1 MSHARTLRI
10 SLRMLLLV
18 VLLASFAIQNP
29 SPASAAPAPLGITVQ
44 NVTPHMDL
52 SNAIRTSDG
61 KVRVIVELA
70 QPPLV
75 SYGGTLPGL
84 APTSPSRL
92 GGKLDVTS
100 AASQAYTR
108 FIKTTQDSFVSAAAQ
123 IAPSAVEVARFQT
136 AINAVSLA
144 IFESEAAGLYKIPG
158 VLHVYPD
165 RLNKVS
171 MDASLPLINAPAMWT
186 LLGGQSKAGTGIKV
200 ADVDTGLR
208 PANPMFSGT
217 GFTMPAGY
225 PKGYCATN
233 PSDTSFQCNGKLIA
247 ARAIPPD
254 GSFPVV
260 PGEFNT
266 PLDFDG
272 HGSHTAGT
280 AVGNPVTVMPWSLPI
295 SGVAPGAYLM
305 VYKGL
310 YETVGG
316 GASGSD
322 SMLVTALE
330 LAVGDGA
337 DVINNSWGG
346 SAGGDPKNTVFTDL
360 IHNITQAGTLVVFS
374 AGNDGP
380 SSGSI
385 GCPGCAPDALTVGAS
400 TTNRTFI
407 AQVSVDST
415 TTGATIPDALKNIQ
429 GRSVLAASVT
439 APVVDLAVAGYAD
452 PIACDTTT
460 PIPTSLVSGK
470 IVVIE
475 RGVCALVD
483 KVALAKASGAV
494 GVILR
499 NVAGGSST
507 LPIIQPVLPTAH
519 ITRADGD
526 ALAAFL
532 TANVSGVVTMTLHGP
547 AQRVLTDQP
556 DVVASFSSVG
566 PNGDP
571 NFLKP
576 DIVAPGVNILSALSP
591 VPSGGTDPFFGFEQ
605 GTSMAAPHVTGS
617 AALLKALHPD
627 WTPYQIKSAL
637 VTTATRTNVFA
648 PDGKTAAD
656 EFTAGAGRLDLG
668 RASNTG
674 VVFDLS
680 SFTSGNCVVACS
692 WKDTIKNVTTD
703 TVTWTASFAGNAKL
717 HLTVTPS
724 SVTLPPGL
732 SASFTVTA
740 SGLDVGTTDWNQDS
754 ITWTPSVTKYTPA
767 FMPVVIIGGTATD
780 AGTFDMLAAQPN
792 TAVGQ
797 NIDFTALIQNPFP
810 APTTFYFS
818 NPIPAG
824 TTYVNGSATPAGLTY
839 DSAKNSLTGSF
850 SLPAL
855 TLSLAAAPTPV
866 TFVELVGST
875 SALDLSSFCAAFCVD
890 EIFDLS
896 APINYLGRVYS
907 RIGVS
912 TDGYLMLGGSTVSTG
927 TNQMLPDPTLPNNV
941 IAPFWT
947 ALRYVTGT
955 PTPTTPLTGSLLVA
969 ELNSGELVFEWSDVT
984 TPTGGGPFTFEA
996 ILNPATGQVRFAY
1009 KTLTGSLS
1017 GIPVTVGIENRDGT
1031 LGTNYY
1037 YAPAS
1042 GPSTGTVPVVGTD
1055 VLSSVPPSQ
1064 PLTFSLK
1071 VAGPFSQL
1079 KVTDVATLTNS
1090 TNSETQQAALTVPF
1104 LTTSNFL
1111 PLINR

>member
-10 SLRMLLLV
+10 SWHLLLLIA
-18 VLLASFAIQNP
+18 LLVSFAIQSP
-29 SPASAAPAPLGITVQ
+29 TPASASPTPLGITVQ
-44 NVTPHMDL
+44 NVTPQMDL
-52 SNAIRTSDG
+52 KDAIRTADG

-70 QPPLV
+70 QPPLI

-84 APTSPSRL
+84 APTSPSRV

-100 AASQAYTR
+100 AASQAYTS
-108 FIKTTQDSFVSAAAQ
+108 FLKTNQDSFVSAAAQ
-123 IAPSAVEVARFQT
+123 VAPSAVEVARFQT

-144 IFESEAAGLYKIPG
+144 VSETEATSLYKIPG

-165 RLNKVS
+165 RLNKAT
-171 MDASLPLINAPAMWT
+171 MDASLPLINAPAMWA
-186 LLGGQSKAGTGIKV
+186 LLGGQSKAGAGIKI

-208 PANPMFSGT
+208 IANPMFSGT

-225 PKGYCATN
+225 PKGYCATT
-233 PSDTSFQCNGKLIA
+233 PSDPNFQCNGKVIA
-247 ARAIPPD
+247 ARFIPPD
-254 GSFPVV
+254 GSFPVN
-260 PGEFNT
+260 PAEFNT
-266 PLDFDG
+266 PLDYDG

-280 AVGNPVTVMPWSLPI
+280 AAGDPVTVMPWNLPI

-310 YETVGG
+310 WETTTG
-316 GASGSD
+316 GAEGSD
-322 SMLVTALE
+322 SMLVSALE

-346 SAGGDPKNTVFTDL
+346 ASGADPKNTVFTDL
-360 IHNITQAGTLVVFS
+360 IHNITQAGTLVVFA

-380 SSGSI
+380 FAGTI

-400 TTNRTFI
+400 TTDRTFI
-407 AQVSVDST
+407 AKVSVDST
-415 TTGATIPDALKNIQ
+415 TTGATIPPALLNIQ

-460 PIPTSLVSGK
+460 PIPTSLVTGK

-494 GVILR
+494 GVIIR
-499 NVAGGSST
+499 NVAGGSTT

-519 ITRADGD
+519 ISQADGD
-526 ALAAFL
+526 ALVAFL
-532 TANVSGVVTMTLHGP
+532 TANVSGTVTVTLHGP
-547 AQRVLTDQP
+547 AERVQTDQP
-556 DVVASFSSVG
+556 DVVASFSSIG

-591 VPSGGTDPFFGFEQ
+591 VATGGTDPFYGFEQ
-605 GTSMAAPHVTGS
+605 GTSMATPHVTGS

-627 WTPYQIKSAL
+627 WTAYQIKSAL

-648 PDGKTAAD
+648 PDGKTPAD

-668 RASNTG
+668 RASNVG

-680 SFTSGNCVVACS
+680 SFTSGNCVVTCA
-692 WKDTIKNVTTD
+692 WHDTIKNVTSD
-703 TVTWTASFAGNAKL
+703 TVTWTASFSGNAKL

-724 SVTLPPGL
+724 AVTLPPGL

-754 ITWTPSVTKYTPA
+754 ITWTPSLTKYTPA

-780 AGTFDMLAAQPN
+780 AGTFDMVAAQQN
-792 TAVGQ
+792 AGLGQ
-797 NIDFTALIQNPFP
+797 SIDITALIQNPFP

-818 NPIPAG
+818 NPIPSGAA
-824 TTYVNGSATPAGLTY
+824 YVDGSATPAGLTY
-839 DSAKNSLTGSF
+839 DSTKNSLTGSF

-855 TLSLAAAPTPV
+855 SLSLAAASTPV
-866 TFVELVGST
+866 TFVELKGT
-875 SALDLSSFCAAFCVD
+875 TGALDLSGACAAFCVD
-890 EIFDLS
+890 EMLDLN
-896 APINYLGRVYS
+896 APINYLGRFYT

-912 TDGYLMLGGSTVSTG
+912 TDGYLMMGGSTTSTG
-927 TNQMLPDPTLPNNV
+927 VNQSLPNPTLPNNV
-941 IAPFWT
+941 VAPFWT

-955 PTPTTPLTGSLLVA
+955 PTPTTPLTGSLLA
-969 ELNSGELVFEWSDVT
+969 GQDTSGHYVFEWSDVT

-996 ILNPATGQVRFAY
+996 ILNPTTGQVRFAY

-1017 GIPVTVGIENRDGT
+1017 GIPVTVGIENSDGT
-1031 LGTNYY
+1031 LGANYY

-1042 GPSTGTVPVVGTD
+1042 GSPTGTAPVVGTD
-1055 VLSSVPPSQ
+1055 VLSSIPPNQ

-1071 VAGPFSQL
+1071 VTGPFSLL
-1079 KVTDVATLTNS
+1079 KVTNIATLTNS

-1104 LTTSNFL
+1104 
-1111 PLINR
+1111 PINTLYMPIVNH